1 MEKNDLSWLITLKA
15 VKVCNSLCNWG
26 YINSNVC
33 AMCLCRET
41 IAHCFLNCAC
51 VKAVWA
57 FFVPLLLGP
66 SASFVPN
73 CVSVFFFRFPPCVA
87 KKRAIIVFLL
97 KTILY
102 GVSKFRNKAT
112 FHNGMESSC
121 AIIRY
126 IAKDI
131 TNCVKLDH
139 FRLPAAKSMSRW
151 VHHGFCLV
159 VGDNRLIFPF
169 LNR

>member
-1 MEKNDLSWLITLKA
+1 MIFRGLSLWKPLKSATPYVTGVTLILMSVPRA
-15 VKVCNSLCNWG
+15 RAGRQLIIV
-26 YINSNVC
+26 
-33 AMCLCRET
+33 
-41 IAHCFLNCAC
+41 FLNCAC

-57 FFVPLLLGP
+57 FFVPLLSGP

-87 KKRAIIVFLL
+87 RKHAIIVFLL

-112 FHNGMESSC
+112 FHNGTESSR

-126 IAKDI
+126 ITKDI
-131 TNCVKLDH
+131 TNRVKLDH
-139 FRLPAAKSMSRW
+139 FRLPAAKFRSRW
-151 VHHGFCLV
+151 VHHGFRLV